1 MLFDISVTLVLFM
14 LFNISVTLVLFMFRT
29 FMTR

>member
-1 MLFDISVTLVLFM
+1 MLFNISVTLVLFM